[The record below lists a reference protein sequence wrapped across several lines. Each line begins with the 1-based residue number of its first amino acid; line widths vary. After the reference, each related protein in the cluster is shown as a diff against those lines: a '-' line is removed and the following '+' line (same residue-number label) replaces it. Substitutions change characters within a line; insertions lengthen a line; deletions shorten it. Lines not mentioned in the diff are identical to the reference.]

1 LTGRPSTSSTGL
13 EGGER
18 QAFKQ
23 TTQTRPMFTV
33 ITRARKDAKA
43 LQYLNE
49 RSYGGFLS
57 VESLGGGRRKEEV
70 IENLEEV
77 LRKPYIPIL
86 LLGESERDLMKELL
100 PILRESG
107 KPFYAR
113 LLRTKRVRNM
123 RTDELHANLEEIKA
137 RFRLG
142 IEWDGAYKLNPE
154 NPFGIEIHPDYDV
167 YLALGEGFRRAMR
180 SILKVELGE
189 NSLVL
194 RKLMNQEVYF
204 SGPNRVAEVS
214 KKLGFP
220 TEVLWRCPCTED
232 VPLESILKANEGYI
246 ETFAGASRAF
256 LERFK
261 DYDVVVP
268 WSGGKD
274 STAALILAREV
285 FGRVRAVYVRM
296 EYEMPG
302 TDEYVEELAKRLGVE
317 LIKVEVPMPIE
328 RFGMPTHSNRWCT
341 RMKVE
346 ALYKAVEDLERP
358 LLVVGDRDG
367 ESARRR
373 LKPPVVVRRNDILG
387 EFIEVM
393 PVKFWSGLMVQLFI
407 LLRGFDLH
415 PLYYAG
421 FYRLGCTVCPSL
433 AEWEVELLDNLGM
446 LPDVMKRRS
455 NPSS

>member
-1 LTGRPSTSSTGL
+1 
-13 EGGER
+13 
-18 QAFKQ
+18 
-23 TTQTRPMFTV
+23 MFAV
-33 ITRARKDAKA
+33 IARARKDAKA

-49 RSYGGFLS
+49 RSYGGFLK

-70 IENLEEV
+70 IEDLEEV
-77 LRKPYIPIL
+77 LGEPYIPIL
-86 LLGESERDLMKELL
+86 LLGESEKDLLEELL
-100 PILRESG
+100 PVLRESG

-154 NPFGIEIHPDYDV
+154 NPFGIEIHPDYDI
-167 YLALGEGFRRAMR
+167 YLAIGKGFRKAMR
-180 SILKVELGE
+180 SILGVDIGE

-204 SGPNRVAEVS
+204 SGQKKVAEVS

-220 TEVLWRCPCTED
+220 TEVLWRCPCVED
-232 VPLESILKANEGYI
+232 VPLGPILEANGGYI
-246 ETFAGASRAF
+246 EAFAEASRAF
-256 LERFK
+256 LGKFE

-285 FGRVRAVYVRM
+285 FKDVTAVYVRM

-302 TDEYVEELAKRLGVE
+302 TDEYVEELARKLGVE
-317 LIKVEVPMPIE
+317 LITVEVPMPIE

-346 ALYKAVEDLERP
+346 ALYRAVKDLERP

-387 EFIEVM
+387 EFLEVM

-407 LLRGFDLH
+407 LMRGFELH
-415 PLYYAG
+415 PLYYEG
-421 FYRLGCTVCPSL
+421 FYRLGCTICPSL
-433 AEWEVELLDNLGM
+433 AEWEVELLGSLGM
-446 LPDVMKRRS
+446 LPDLT
-455 NPSS
+455 SSRPGRGFGSTPRH